1 VGTAVDSAEVIQ
13 ALGSDLRQGA
23 LPQDTFRE
31 SPHRRGDSN
40 PRALVLVNV
49 KIRVQAAELKQEF
62 LLLVPRI
69 DFGGCRG

>member
-1 VGTAVDSAEVIQ
+1 
-13 ALGSDLRQGA
+13 
-23 LPQDTFRE
+23 
-31 SPHRRGDSN
+31 
-40 PRALVLVNV
+40 VNV